1 MFPTW
6 LVVKEHVPIEQ
17 PEMPIDDE
25 EASIKVQAIPEK
37 PTSEALTSAK

>member
-1 MFPTW
+1 VYPTW

-17 PEMPIDDE
+17 RETPVDDE
-25 EASIKVQAIPEK
+25 EASIEVKVIPEK